1 MKYKLQAMSNLEKTK
16 ERKFTAGMTRRY
28 KLLFGH
34 PSSKVPA
41 DSWVQL
47 QYKFTPNIPANLL
60 EESQIAGNVDG
71 IVSHE
76 TQLKT
81 LSIVENVQNELDKI
95 EAESEEQED
104 KVMSQMFR
112 SISKTET
119 VPGQEGNN
127 E

>member
-1 MKYKLQAMSNLEKTK
+1 M
-16 ERKFTAGMTRRY
+16 
-28 KLLFGH
+28 
-34 PSSKVPA
+34 
-41 DSWVQL
+41 QL